1 VKLALV
7 LLAGCALTQK
17 AAPLELRYFAPPTR
31 ATAERAR
38 VAPSTPLRL
47 GHVTTSA
54 LLGTRIVHRDSAVE
68 SAPYETL
75 RWTDEPDVYVRRS
88 LARALFDAAPF
99 EQAID
104 SEAPTLDVDVLAFE
118 EVRRGA
124 SRLGRVELRYEVRDD
139 KRVVAHGT
147 IAIERAAGAGIEGV
161 VAAIGRALDDATSG
175 LASRV
180 ADEVPPV
187 REAVR
192 GAPRTGSDGPLQPR

>member
-1 VKLALV
+1 MV

-17 AAPLELRYFAPPTR
+17 ATPLELRYFAPPTQASSKR
-31 ATAERAR
+31 ASPEPT
-38 VAPSTPLRL
+38 TPLRL

-54 LLGTRIVHRDSAVE
+54 LLGTRIVHRDSTVE

-75 RWTDEPDVYVRRS
+75 RWTDEPDLYVRRS
-88 LARALFDAAPF
+88 LSRALFDAAPF

-124 SRLGRVELRYEVRDD
+124 SRAGRVELRYEVRDD

-175 LASRV
+175 LASRI
-180 ADEVPPV
+180 AEQLPQS

-192 GAPRTGSDGPLQPR
+192 GAPRTRGDGPLRPQ